1 MADTLYDAG
10 REGFLGGEIDFDTA
24 TIKAFLLRG
33 YTFSPAHRFL
43 SDVTGAGTI
52 VATVTVTGK
61 TITNGVADC
70 ADWTWLAVPTGLACE
85 SFVVAQTSAPT
96 GGADL
101 APTAQRLIMYIDSAT
116 GLPVTPNTGDIVF
129 QVDNGPNKLFRL

>member
-10 REGFLGGEIDFDTA
+10 REGFLGGDIDFNTA

-33 YTFSPAHRFL
+33 YTFDPTDKFMA
-43 SDVTGAGTI
+43 DITAAGTV
-52 VATVTVTGK
+52 VATATLANK

-70 ADWTWLAVPTGLACE
+70 DDWTWTAVPTGAACE
-85 SFVVAQTSAPT
+85 SFVVAQTSAPA
-96 GGADL
+96 GGADV
-101 APTAQRLIMYIDSAT
+101 AAGAQRLIMYIDSAT

-129 QVDNGPNKLFRL
+129 QVDPGPNRLFKL